1 VAFLATTILFA
12 IALLA
17 MRTVRM
23 GPLFTTTRDEVAPPT
38 IIHFEPPPPK
48 VVPKPRVEPAPPRAK
63 SAAPATAGPIVAP
76 TTVPTVVAPPVAVP
90 LPATVPPTR
99 DSSNATSPNAPA
111 RRITDLLPTREIP
124 TFPKSAPRTS
134 PAPIAPAGVTEHMK
148 ELTVAERDSIA
159 TVQMAR
165 LAAELK
171 RPFTKDERHA
181 SAAAAEPG
189 APLPGTRAAGDS
201 PLMNGGSSVR
211 VPIASV
217 SIPLPLFTRKP
228 LPVESTEERLRRQR
242 LQDRALALRDSL
254 RADSIA
260 KARIR
265 P

>member
-1 VAFLATTILFA
+1 MAFVATTILFA

-23 GPLFTTTRDEVAPPT
+23 ASLFPTTRDDVAPPT
-38 IIHFEPPPPK
+38 IIHFDPPPPK

-63 SAAPATAGPIVAP
+63 SVAVPVSPTVAP
-76 TTVPTVVAPPVAVP
+76 TTVPNVIAPPVTVP

-99 DSSNATSPNAPA
+99 DSSNVTKRDAPA

-134 PAPIAPAGVTEHMK
+134 PAPIAPAGVTEHRA
-148 ELTVAERDSIA
+148 ELSVAERDSIA

-165 LAAELK
+165 LAAALK
-171 RPFTKDERHA
+171 APFTKDERRA

-201 PLMNGGSSVR
+201 PLMNGGSSNR

-228 LPVESTEERLRRQR
+228 LPVESTEDRLRRLR
-242 LQDRALALRDSL
+242 LQDRVLFVRDSI

>member
-17 MRTVRM
+17 MRTVRI
-23 GPLFTTTRDEVAPPT
+23 GPLFTTTRDDVAPPT

-48 VVPKPRVEPAPPRAK
+48 VIPKPRVEPAPARAK
-63 SAAPATAGPIVAP
+63 SAAPVGPIVAP
-76 TTVPTVVAPPVAVP
+76 TTVPTVIAPPVAVP
-90 LPATVPPTR
+90 LPATVPPVR
-99 DSSNATSPNAPA
+99 DSSNATSRGAPT

-134 PAPIAPAGVTEHMK
+134 AGAPAGVTEHMK

-159 TVQMAR
+159 TVKMAR
-165 LAAELK
+165 LAAALNA
-171 RPFTKDERHA
+171 PFTDAERKT
-181 SAAAAEPG
+181 AAAHAEPG
-189 APLPGTRAAGDS
+189 APLPGSRAAGDA

-211 VPIASV
+211 IPIASI
-217 SIPLPLFTRKP
+217 SAPIFTRKP
-228 LPVESTEERLRRQR
+228 LPVESTEDRLRRKR
-242 LQDRALALRDSL
+242 LEDRAALVRDSL